1 MTLARLRHRLT
12 APKAKAWT
20 VRDGQTLHGLAL
32 LEPLDWDT
40 RVLEV
45 PAGRLELVSSAGASI
60 GTVTALVDA
69 ATAVA
74 PAIGVRHLSAR
85 VDAADD
91 ATIHALEGRGFL
103 NVDALL
109 TFAASPAQ
117 LSGAASPA
125 GIEIRAASDADGAKV
140 SELAATAFRHGRF
153 HSDPSIP
160 PERAAAVYRTWA
172 AACCAGSAA
181 DVVLLAEADDA
192 LAGFVAC
199 RMQDDT
205 AVHLDRATGTIPLIA
220 TADRFQGQGVGAAL
234 VAAAGAWFAGR
245 NAGVVEIGTQ
255 LRNVP
260 AARLYERCG
269 FRLVGGSLSFRL
281 MVTP

>member
-1 MTLARLRHRLT
+1 MHHRLT
-12 APKAKAWT
+12 ASTAKAWA
-20 VRDGQTLHGLAL
+20 VRDGQTLNGLAV

-40 RVLEV
+40 RVLEM
-45 PAGRLELVSSAGASI
+45 PAGRLELVTAAAASSATLI
-60 GTVTALVDA
+60 ALIDAAVDA
-69 ATAVA
+69 ARAA
-74 PAIGVRHLSAR
+74 GIRHLSAR

-91 ATIHALEGRGFL
+91 AAIHALEACGFL

-109 TFAASPAQ
+109 TFGARLADLA
-117 LSGAASPA
+117 GAATPP
-125 GIEIRAASDADGAKV
+125 GIRIRIRTASTTDSAAV
-140 SELAATAFRHGRF
+140 SEIAETAFRHGRF
-153 HSDPSIP
+153 HSDPSIAP
-160 PERAAAVYRTWA
+160 TRAATVYRTWA
-172 AACCAGSAA
+172 AACCEGSAA
-181 DVVLLAEADDA
+181 DVVLLAEADDQ

-220 TADRFQGQGVGAAL
+220 TSDRFRGQGVGATL
-234 VAAAGAWFAGR
+234 VVAAGAWFAGR
-245 NAGVVEIGTQ
+245 NAGAVEIGTQ